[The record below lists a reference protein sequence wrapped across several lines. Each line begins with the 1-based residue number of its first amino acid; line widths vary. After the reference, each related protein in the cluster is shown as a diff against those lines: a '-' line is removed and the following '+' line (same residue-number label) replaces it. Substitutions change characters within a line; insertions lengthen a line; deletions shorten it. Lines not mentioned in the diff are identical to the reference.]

1 MMPRKESGL
10 TSQSIKKK
18 EKKKG
23 QGISK
28 IYCNQK
34 QKEGGK
40 KAINSRKVSWV
51 LSLQIST
58 LFLFVQ
64 LNGIPK
70 ILHFH

>member
-1 MMPRKESGL
+1 MVPQKESGL

-18 EKKKG
+18 EKKKKG

-40 KAINSRKVSWV
+40 KSNKQQEGE
-51 LSLQIST
+51 LSFIT
-58 LFLFVQ
+58 T
-64 LNGIPK
+64 N
-70 ILHFH
+70 LHFISLCTTQWHS